1 MITEPDV
8 LKPKLLLVDDREDN
22 LLSIEAIL
30 RQDGYE
36 FATATSGSQ
45 ALKILA
51 GDPDFAM
58 ILMDVKM
65 PVLSGFETA
74 TLIYEQETLKH
85 IPIIF
90 VTANYYGEENLFRGY
105 QAGGI
110 DYIFKPI
117 NPEVLRAKVSIFIE
131 LYRKNRLLVE
141 QDLRLMEVN
150 RNLALEI
157 RNLRV
162 SRLRLKAANQILLKK
177 IADMESLMSVF
188 NIPVDQSEF
197 VNSDLNELVHGLL
210 KDMQEDVKSATIF
223 VENLPSLCISPRL
236 MRPLFKNVIT
246 NTLFHQQKN
255 VSPVIRIH
263 SEIRD
268 LIIEDSRQTQKY
280 CNIFVEDQYQ
290 ELQAVPGWEINTE
303 SYDTESGLAFC
314 EKIMEHHRG
323 RILKKTMSNEGLTY
337 IISFP
342 VDNHSAN

>member
-1 MITEPDV
+1 MINEPIL

-30 RQDGYE
+30 RQDSYE

-51 GDPDFAM
+51 GEPDFAM

-74 TLIYEQETLKH
+74 TLIYEQEALKH

-90 VTANYYGEENLFRGY
+90 ITANYYGEENLFKGY

-131 LYRKNRLLVE
+131 LYRKNRMLIE
-141 QDLRLMEVN
+141 QDLRLMKVN
-150 RNLALEI
+150 RNLTLEI
-157 RNLRV
+157 RNLKA
-162 SRLRLKAANQILLKK
+162 SRLKLKAANQILLKK
-177 IADMESLMSVF
+177 IADLESLMSVF
-188 NIPVDQSEF
+188 NIPIEQSEF
-197 VNSDLNELVHGLL
+197 VDSDLNQLVHGLL
-210 KDMQEDVKSATIF
+210 KDMQEDVKSATIS
-223 VENLPSLCISPRL
+223 VENLPSLCVSPRL
-236 MRPLFKNVIT
+236 MRPLFKNLIR

-263 SEIRD
+263 SEMRD
-268 LIIEDSRQTQKY
+268 SIIDGSRRRQKY
-280 CNIFVEDQYQ
+280 CNIFVEDQYD
-290 ELQAVPGWEINTE
+290 ELPPGPGREISAE
-303 SYDTESGLAFC
+303 PYDTESGLGFC
-314 EKIMEHHRG
+314 QKIMEHHRG
-323 RILKKTMSNEGLTY
+323 HILKKT
-337 IISFP
+337 
-342 VDNHSAN
+342 

>member
-1 MITEPDV
+1 MMTEPTV

-30 RQDGYE
+30 SQDGYE
-36 FATATSGSQ
+36 FATATSGNQ

-51 GDPDFAM
+51 GEPDFAM

-74 TLIYEQETLKH
+74 TLIYEREALKH

-90 VTANYYGEENLFRGY
+90 ITANYYGEENLFKGY

-117 NPEVLRAKVSIFIE
+117 NPAVLRAKVSIFID
-131 LYRKNRLLVE
+131 LYRKNRLLIE

-157 RNLRV
+157 KNLKA
-162 SRLRLKAANQILLKK
+162 SRLKLKATNQILLKK
-177 IADMESLMSVF
+177 IADLESLMSVF
-188 NIPVDQSEF
+188 NIPIEQSEF
-197 VNSDLNELVHGLL
+197 VDSDLNQLVHGLL
-210 KDMQEDVKSATIF
+210 KDMQEDVKSATIS

-236 MRPLFKNVIT
+236 MRPVFKNLIR
-246 NTLFHQQKN
+246 NTLFYQQKN

-263 SEIRD
+263 SEMRD
-268 LIIEDSRQTQKY
+268 SIIDGTRRRQKY
-280 CNIFVEDQYQ
+280 CNIFVEDQYD
-290 ELQAVPGWEINTE
+290 ELQPGPGREISAE
-303 SYDTESGLAFC
+303 PYDTESGLAFC
-314 EKIMEHHRG
+314 QKIMEHHRG
-323 RILKKTMSNEGLTY
+323 HILKKTKHNEGLTY

-342 VDNHSAN
+342 VDNRGAN